1 MGYVNGKDILPAS
14 LLREIQK
21 YVQSELIYIPRECG
35 HIRAGWG
42 DQNGTKESLARRNQQ
57 IFELHATGA
66 SIDELMNQFH
76 LSRDSIYKIVLKTR
90 KMVQMQ

>member
-21 YVQSELIYIPRECG
+21 YVQSELIYIPREPG
-35 HIRAGWG
+35 HARAGWG
-42 DQNGTKESLARRNQQ
+42 DQNGTKRSLELRNQE
-57 IFELHATGA
+57 IFEHYTTGA
-66 SIDELMNQFH
+66 SIDELSNQYH

-90 KMVQMQ
+90 KLVQVR